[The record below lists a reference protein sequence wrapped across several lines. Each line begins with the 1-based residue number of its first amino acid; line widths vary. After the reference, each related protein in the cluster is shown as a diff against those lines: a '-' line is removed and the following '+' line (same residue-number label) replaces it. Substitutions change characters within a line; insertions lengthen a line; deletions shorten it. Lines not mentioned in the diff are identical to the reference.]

1 MPTEDHVIHLKNGRL
16 APSTPRAKIT
26 QMAEQAV
33 ASGHLVI
40 HFHGGLV
47 SHDAGIEIVERLLPR
62 YSGAGA
68 YPLFFVWESGLIETI
83 SNNFKEIAQERLF
96 RILWKRIAAIVK
108 RKFSQTNSDRAGFVL
123 PHVDTGNLERTI
135 DKSLDE
141 DNLSHLAASELATP
155 ANVEELGDFER
166 MMLENELG
174 TDAQLN
180 LEIQKVS
187 NSLRDPADVAA
198 DMQSRGPRVQGSST
212 TMMDPRALDQLV
224 DRPIPG
230 HRGIISTAKM
240 IKAIVSIAASV
251 ISRFVKNRDHGF
263 HATVVEEILRELY
276 LANVGQFI
284 WETMKED
291 TADAFGDN
299 SDVHGGTAL
308 LDSLLGAIDP
318 ATPPKITLVGH
329 STGAVYISKFLDK
342 AAGLLPENQRYDVIF
357 LAPASNCQLT
367 ADTLTLHGSK
377 IGNFRMF
384 TMTDHYEKNDR
395 LVKIL
400 YPHSLLY
407 FVSGVVEGGFD
418 VPIVGMARFYE
429 NDSFPDADFPAVA
442 TVRDYIEADSDRAV
456 WSVNDAGP
464 GGHRSASRKHG
475 DFDNDPKTVES
486 IEHILAQGF

>member
-1 MPTEDHVIHLKNGRL
+1 MSTEDHVIHLENGRL

-26 QMAEQAV
+26 QMAQQAV

-47 SHDAGIEIVERLLPR
+47 PRNTGIEIAERLLPR
-62 YSGAGA
+62 YSVAGA
-68 YPLFFVWESGLIETI
+68 FPIFFVWESGLIETI
-83 SNNFKEIAQERLF
+83 SNNFKEIAQEKLF

-108 RKFSQTNSDRAGFVL
+108 RKFSQTNNDRAGYVL
-123 PHVDTGNLERTI
+123 PHVDTSGLERTI
-135 DKSLDE
+135 DEALDQDDLSL
-141 DNLSHLAASELATP
+141 LAASELKTP
-155 ANVEELGDFER
+155 AHTDELGDFER
-166 MMLENELG
+166 LMLQNELG

-180 LEIQKVS
+180 TEIQRVS
-187 NSLRDPADVAA
+187 NSLRDPADIEA
-198 DMQSRGPRVQGSST
+198 DLQSRAPRVQGSST

-224 DRPIPG
+224 DRPTPG

-240 IKAIVSIAASV
+240 IKTIVSIAANV
-251 ISRFVKNRDHGF
+251 ISRFVKDRDHGF

-284 WETMKED
+284 WETMKTD

-308 LDSLLGAIDP
+308 LDALSGAIDP
-318 ATPPKITLVGH
+318 AKPLKITLVGH
-329 STGAVYISKFLDK
+329 STGAVYISNFLDK
-342 AAGLLPENQRYDVIF
+342 TTGLLPDNQRYDVIF

-367 ADTLTLHGSK
+367 ADTLTQHRDK
-377 IGNFRMF
+377 IGSFRMF
-384 TMTDHYEKNDR
+384 TMTDHYEKKDE

-418 VPIVGMARFYE
+418 VPLVGMERFYDE
-429 NDSFPDADFPAVA
+429 DDFPAADFPEVA

-456 WSVNDAGP
+456 WSVNNAGP
-464 GGHRSASRKHG
+464 DGHRSTSEKHG
-475 DFDNDPKTVES
+475 DFDNDLKTLES